1 MASSAV
7 PTGIQW
13 RKSSYSGD
21 QGGSCVE
28 CAPLGPLAWRK
39 STHSSDQGGD
49 CVEIAEAPSTTIAIR
64 DSKKTTGPVLT
75 FQPAAFSTFIDWT
88 TTATTAE

>member
-1 MASSAV
+1 MESNAV
-7 PTGIQW
+7 PTGTRW

-39 STHSSDQGGD
+39 STYSGDQGGD
-49 CVEIAEAPSTTIAIR
+49 CVEIAQTPAATVAVR
-64 DSKKTTGPVLT
+64 DSKTPSGPVLAFALSVFGAFVEWAT
-75 FQPAAFSTFIDWT
+75 AA
-88 TTATTAE
+88 E